1 MRILFIAVATPP
13 HVYPLVPLAWACRL
27 AGHEVR
33 FVTAGSVSAVVTQ
46 TGLPATKIRSSPVFS
61 AEERDALVRSVYSQP
76 PWPRDY
82 GVNRHLL
89 DSDQRGLLTWL
100 GRYMIEASESLAD
113 GLVEFTKV
121 WRPDLVVHD
130 AVTYA
135 GAVAAAV
142 VDVPAVR
149 HLFGSAS
156 YPRLELT
163 PPDPL
168 PEYVQLFTRFGVPP
182 TTSAAMIVDPTPPSM
197 RQTAES
203 PRLDMRY
210 IPYNGAGAVPD
221 WAHAPQERPRVLVT
235 WGHTNAESLGGA
247 AADPFSDTMEVAAE
261 LGMEVVVLT
270 DTPLQYVLPHCDL
283 IVQQGGDGTT
293 LTAATFGVPQLM
305 ISRKPDAELAPARLA
320 AVGAGIHL
328 KYQNL
333 RDDPDSRAV
342 VREAM
347 VKLCEDS
354 SYRDAAARLRAEI
367 SAQPSP
373 AEVVAG
379 LEALV

>member
-1 MRILFIAVATPP
+1 MRMLFIAVATPP

-27 AGHEVR
+27 AGHEIR
-33 FVTAGSVSAVVTQ
+33 FVTAGSVSATVAE
-46 TGLPATKIRSSPVFS
+46 TGLPATVIRSSPVFTR
-61 AEERDALVRSVYSQP
+61 EERDDLVRAVYTQP
-76 PWPRDY
+76 PWPLDY

-89 DSDQRGLLTWL
+89 NEDQRGLLVWL
-100 GRYMIEASESLAD
+100 GRYMVEASESLAD
-113 GLVEFTKV
+113 SLVEFTRAWK
-121 WRPDLVVHD
+121 PDLVVHD

-142 VDVPAVR
+142 IGVPAVR

-168 PEYVQLFTRFGVPP
+168 PEYVRLFSRFGVRP
-182 TTSAAMIVDPTPPSM
+182 TTSTSMIVDPTPPSM

-210 IPYNGAGAVPD
+210 IPYNGAGVVPK
-221 WAHAPQERPRVLVT
+221 WATEPRDRPRVCVT
-235 WGHTNAESLGGA
+235 WGHTNAESLGEA
-247 AADPFSDTMEVAAE
+247 AADPFHDAMELAGE
-261 LGMEVVVLT
+261 LGMDVVT
-270 DTPLQYVLPHCDL
+270 MSGTPLQYVLPYCDL

-293 LTAATFGVPQLM
+293 LTAACFGVPQLV

-320 AVGAGIHL
+320 ATGAGIHL

-333 RDDPDSRAV
+333 REDPASRSV

-347 VKLCEDS
+347 VKLYEDD
-354 SYRDAAARLRAEI
+354 SYREAAARLRAEI
-367 SAQPSP
+367 SAQPLP
-373 AEVVAG
+373 AEVVSG
-379 LEALV
+379 LEQLV